1 MPARSRAWHLEAAC
15 VHAPDGLF
23 YGPEG
28 EKPPERLAREA
39 RALEFCAACPVLEPC
54 RTHALAL
61 PETYGVWG
69 GTTEANRNAVR
80 RGRISASALPA
91 PGPARVTARASSL
104 PAPESATATV
114 QTSSLPAP
122 ESATATVQTSSL
134 PAPESATATVQTSS
148 LPHRGEQRADVDS
161 GEADPG
167 VACAVGQPE
176 RPGV

>member
-39 RALEFCAACPVLEPC
+39 RALEFCAACPVLDAC

-80 RGRISASALPA
+80 RGRISAAA
-91 PGPARVTARASSL
+91 L
-104 PAPESATATV
+104 PAPESGPEPEPALLPVGASLSADEAAAVTV
-114 QTSSLPAP
+114 T
-122 ESATATVQTSSL
+122 T
-134 PAPESATATVQTSS
+134 S
-148 LPHRGEQRADVDS
+148 LPHGGEQGGDVDG

-167 VACAVGQPE
+167 VACAVGQPQCS
-176 RPGV
+176 GV

>member
-1 MPARSRAWHLEAAC
+1 MPARSREWHLEAAC

-80 RGRISASALPA
+80 RGRITASALPV
-91 PGPARVTARASSL
+91 PGPGRVSASSL
-104 PAPESATATV
+104 
-114 QTSSLPAP
+114 
-122 ESATATVQTSSL
+122 
-134 PAPESATATVQTSS
+134 SS
-148 LPHRGEQRADVDS
+148 LPHRGEQRADVDG
-161 GEADPG
+161 GESDPG
-167 VACAVGQPE
+167 VACAVGQPK
-176 RPGV
+176 RSGM